1 MYTKYNFDLKNAA
14 KVDYSKDIIFI
25 DCESTKP
32 TFEKPKRYV
41 IEAAAVKAD
50 GTVLVNEVLKQPEEY
65 FKYYQNHKLNVGIHD
80 DDIRNAKRTWSEV
93 QKIII
98 ELSRSNIVVA
108 FNMNYEKELFHN
120 SLTSAFSAGCCMQ
133 RFSQRYGKWNNYHSN
148 HEYVRLSF
156 AAEYFNIKFNG
167 PQHRAL
173 PDAEVTRQI
182 WLKLEQLVD
191 EPEEKSKSNNIL
203 DYSKTHQLKRFSING

>member
-1 MYTKYNFDLKNAA
+1 VYTKYNFDLKNAA

-32 TFEKPKRYV
+32 TFDKPKRYV

-50 GTVLVNEVLKQPEEY
+50 GTILVNEVLKQPEEY
-65 FKYYQNHKLNVGIHD
+65 FRYYQNHKLNVGIHD
-80 DDIRNAKRTWSEV
+80 EDIRNAKRTWHEV

-108 FNMNYEKELFHN
+108 FNMNYERELFHN
-120 SLTSAFSAGCCMQ
+120 LLTSAFSASCCME
-133 RFSQRYGKWNNYHSN
+133 RFSERYGKWNNYHSN
-148 HEYVRLSF
+148 HEYVGLST

-182 WLKLEQLVD
+182 WLKLEQQGD
-191 EPEEKSKSNNIL
+191 EQEQQNKSNNIL
-203 DYSKTHQLKRFSING
+203 DYSKTHKLKRYSING